1 MNDIKERTPL
11 PKTESLK
18 ECKRRCKIAAWELG
32 YGEDVLEAIHNAK
45 SNNEVCRIM
54 RDARRNIL

>member
-1 MNDIKERTPL
+1 MIVKDGEDVTNF
-11 PKTESLK
+11 ESLK
-18 ECKRRCKIAAWELG
+18 ECKRRCKIAALELG

-54 RDARRNIL
+54 IDARRNIL

>member
-1 MNDIKERTPL
+1 MIVKDGEDVTNF
-11 PKTESLK
+11 ESLK
-18 ECKRRCKIAAWELG
+18 ECKRRCKIAALELG

>member
-1 MNDIKERTPL
+1 MIVKDGKDVTNF
-11 PKTESLK
+11 ESLK
-18 ECKRRCKIAAWELG
+18 ECKRRCKTAARELE

-45 SNNEVCRIM
+45 SNNEVDRIM

>member
-1 MNDIKERTPL
+1 MIVKDGEDATNF
-11 PKTESLK
+11 ESLK